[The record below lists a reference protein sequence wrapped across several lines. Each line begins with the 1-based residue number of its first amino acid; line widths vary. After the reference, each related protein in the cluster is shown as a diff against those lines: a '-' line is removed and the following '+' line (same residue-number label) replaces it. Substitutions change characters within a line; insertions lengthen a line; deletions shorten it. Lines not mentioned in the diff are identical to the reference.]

1 MDLNKLNDKQ
11 QEAVRCIDGPLLI
24 IAGAGSGKTST
35 MTHRIAYMIEQ
46 GISPYKILAV
56 TFTNK
61 AANEMRER
69 IEDLCGEIHG
79 MWVMTFH
86 AMCLRML
93 RKNAGVIGYDKNFV
107 IYDTADQKT
116 LVRNVCKELN
126 LDSKEFKPAYI
137 ASVISDKKE
146 QGVTPQEF
154 AENAIGMKNKLL
166 ARAYQM
172 YEKALR
178 DNNAMDFDDLLL
190 NTLRMFKADESVLL
204 EYSDRFE
211 YIMVDEY
218 QDTNHIQYQLV
229 KLLSQRHGNIC
240 VVGDDDQCIY
250 EWRGADITNIL
261 NFEKDFKNA
270 KLIKL
275 EQNYRSKGNIL
286 AAAHSVISNNTG
298 RKQKK
303 LWTDKEAGEK
313 ITYFKAEDEKD
324 EADFIAREINIL
336 KNGNLK
342 YSDFAV
348 LYRTIAQFRSL

>member
-69 IEDLCGEIHG
+69 IEGLCGEIHG

-93 RKNAGVIGYDKNFV
+93 RKHAGVIGYDKNFV

-116 LVRNVCKELN
+116 LVRNICKELN

-172 YEKALR
+172 YEKA
-178 DNNAMDFDDLLL
+178 
-190 NTLRMFKADESVLL
+190 
-204 EYSDRFE
+204 FE
-211 YIMVDEY
+211 
-218 QDTNHIQYQLV
+218 
-229 KLLSQRHGNIC
+229 G
-240 VVGDDDQCIY
+240 
-250 EWRGADITNIL
+250 
-261 NFEKDFKNA
+261 
-270 KLIKL
+270 
-275 EQNYRSKGNIL
+275 
-286 AAAHSVISNNTG
+286 
-298 RKQKK
+298 
-303 LWTDKEAGEK
+303 
-313 ITYFKAEDEKD
+313 
-324 EADFIAREINIL
+324 
-336 KNGNLK
+336 
-342 YSDFAV
+342 
-348 LYRTIAQFRSL
+348 